1 MTEMEMNQMKRKVL
15 SLAMIAA
22 LCLTML
28 PTAGWAADGDLVAYI
43 DFDKDGEQIE
53 EPRSCDQYSLVTK
66 NDTAWN
72 DSGENDGW
80 YVVNGTVEIGSAG
93 DDSAEDGSSDVD
105 VQRVTVGGD
114 VHLIL
119 TNNAKLTVNGGIS
132 VNAGNSLTIYAQPAG
147 KDKTM
152 GSLTVENVEVD
163 NAGIGGDDEKD
174 GGTIT
179 INGGSVTATGGL
191 FGAGIG
197 GGDNGSGE

>member
-1 MTEMEMNQMKRKVL
+1 MIEMEMNQMKRKVL

-28 PTAGWAADGDLVAYI
+28 PTAGWAADAPVEYI
-43 DFDKDGEQIE
+43 DFDENGVQIT

-132 VNAGNSLTIYAQPAG
+132 VNAGNSLTIYA
-147 KDKTM
+147 
-152 GSLTVENVEVD
+152 
-163 NAGIGGDDEKD
+163 
-174 GGTIT
+174 
-179 INGGSVTATGGL
+179 
-191 FGAGIG
+191 
-197 GGDNGSGE
+197 